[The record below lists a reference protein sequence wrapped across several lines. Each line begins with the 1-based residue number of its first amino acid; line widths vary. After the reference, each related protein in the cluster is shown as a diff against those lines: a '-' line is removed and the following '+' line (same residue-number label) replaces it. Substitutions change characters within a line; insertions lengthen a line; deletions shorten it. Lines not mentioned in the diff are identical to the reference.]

1 MLRIHQCGSKSDVR
15 WENRPQIATY
25 QVTPATKNGTRNQV
39 TQICPAQEH
48 CTILR
53 LF

>member
-1 MLRIHQCGSKSDVR
+1 MLRICQCGPKSDVR
-15 WENRPQIATY
+15 WENRPQIATNK
-25 QVTPATKNGTRNQV
+25 VTPATKNGTRNKI
-39 TQICPAQEH
+39 TQISPAQEH